1 MYKKI
6 QFDVIVVLT
15 SNSFRLGK
23 SMFFEMNECKKASGI
38 PDWKEDGKC
47 KRNNV
52 VFEMAECSSL

>member
-23 SMFFEMNECKKASGI
+23 FMFFEMNERKKAGGI
-38 PDWKEDGKC
+38 TDWKEEGKC
-47 KRNNV
+47 KRNGF